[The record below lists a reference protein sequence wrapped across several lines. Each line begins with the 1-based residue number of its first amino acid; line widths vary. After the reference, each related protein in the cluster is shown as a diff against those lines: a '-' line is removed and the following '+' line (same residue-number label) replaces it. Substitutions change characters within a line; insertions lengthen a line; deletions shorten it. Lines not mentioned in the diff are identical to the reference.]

1 MDVSVNGQTYK
12 ISSDQ
17 TLGSLLRDL
26 NLDQRHLAV
35 AINGEIVRRSDLAGR
50 RLQTG
55 DEIELV
61 QAVGGG

>member
-1 MDVSVNGQTYK
+1 MDVSVNGQTYA

-17 TLGSLLRDL
+17 TLDGLLQDL
-26 NLDQRHLAV
+26 NLDQRHVAV
-35 AINGEIVRRSDLAGR
+35 AINGEIVRRSERVGR

>member
-1 MDVSVNGQTYK
+1 MDVLVNGQTYE
-12 ISSDQ
+12 ISPNQ
-17 TLGSLLRDL
+17 TLGRLLQEL

-35 AINGEIVRRSDLAGR
+35 AINGEIVRYSDRADR
-50 RLQTG
+50 RLQMG